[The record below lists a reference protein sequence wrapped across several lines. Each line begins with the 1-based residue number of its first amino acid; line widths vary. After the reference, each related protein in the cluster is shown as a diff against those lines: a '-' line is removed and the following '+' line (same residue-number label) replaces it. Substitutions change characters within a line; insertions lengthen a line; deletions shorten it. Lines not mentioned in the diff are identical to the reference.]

1 MSAFARVLANKLSIR
16 ELILRHKNIDL
27 FALYYLW
34 VCIPNIN
41 MYLLNKNIYVLN
53 TRYKYICAY
62 MYMHTAVQSPSHGW
76 LCDPID
82 CSMSGLPVPHQVLVH
97 CIGDAVQPYHPLKPS
112 SPSAFSL
119 YKHQGLFQ
127 WVGCSHQMTKIL
139 ELQLQYQFFQWV
151 FRIKFP

>member
-27 FALYYLW
+27 FALYYIW

-62 MYMHTAVQSPSHGW
+62 MYMHTAVQSPSHG
-76 LCDPID
+76 
-82 CSMSGLPVPHQVLVH
+82 
-97 CIGDAVQPYHPLKPS
+97 
-112 SPSAFSL
+112 
-119 YKHQGLFQ
+119 
-127 WVGCSHQMTKIL
+127 
-139 ELQLQYQFFQWV
+139 
-151 FRIKFP
+151 